1 MNNKTKIT
9 WEKRIKL
16 TDTIIKEFPENFKD
30 IINKHIDSI
39 EDSYEKM
46 DNLYMVKHSIFNCFL
61 NHEHEYS
68 KAELNY
74 LKDVK
79 KYCHDMHEIEGRIFK
94 DGNTKGKLTP
104 KQMEKYGESAIVK
117 SLNRPKI
124 KPEYLKNRNKSFILM
139 SVGVL
144 NLFHGIFHLIQF
156 AQSMFIVAYSTK
168 THNHGDESFIDNIMH
183 NPIFALLMGIV
194 GIITLIIGIN
204 DYKHHKKC
212 KH

>member
-46 DNLYMVKHSIFNCFL
+46 DNLYMVNNSILNCFL
-61 NHEHEYS
+61 NHEDEYS

-79 KYCHDMHEIEGRIFK
+79 KYCHDIHEIEGRIFK

-104 KQMEKYGESAIVK
+104 KQMKKYGEKKIK
-117 SLNRPKI
+117 LPKI
-124 KPEYLKNRNKSFILM
+124 DPTKVKESVEGISHTPNNKLIYKRKNLNGAFISGIIL
-139 SVGVL
+139 GVCV
-144 NLFHGIFHLIQF
+144 GIFISIFVTQKMLGI
-156 AQSMFIVAYSTK
+156 
-168 THNHGDESFIDNIMH
+168 SF
-183 NPIFALLMGIV
+183 
-194 GIITLIIGIN
+194 
-204 DYKHHKKC
+204 
-212 KH
+212 

>member
-104 KQMEKYGESAIVK
+104 KQMEKYGEKVTK
-117 SLNRPKI
+117 KKEEPT
-124 KPEYLKNRNKSFILM
+124 NKSNRSIFLI

-144 NLFHGIFHLIQF
+144 NLFHGLFHLIQF
-156 AQSMFIVAYSTK
+156 AQSMFIVAYSTQEHHQ
-168 THNHGDESFIDNIMH
+168 HNESFIDSIMH
-183 NPIFALLMGIV
+183 SPIFALIMGIV
-194 GIITLIIGIN
+194 GILTLVIGIN
-204 DYKHHKKC
+204 DYRHHNKC
-212 KH
+212 EH